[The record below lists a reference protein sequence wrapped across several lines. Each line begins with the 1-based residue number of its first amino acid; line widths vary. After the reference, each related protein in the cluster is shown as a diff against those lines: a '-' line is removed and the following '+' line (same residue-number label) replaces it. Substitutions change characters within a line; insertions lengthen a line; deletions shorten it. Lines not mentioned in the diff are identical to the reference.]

1 MPGSTA
7 KQNQQAQL
15 DSMERLMA
23 VVAKYQNVIQDDPR
37 TEIQWAEMLNA
48 YEQLSDLKG
57 VSDFIV
63 VKDAPSPEEQ
73 QLIDENLQ
81 LKEQMQQMQMQMQQ
95 AQAQAQSA
103 LTPAAMNVGG
113 QTFNNP
119 ELGSMMQEFNQ

>member
-1 MPGSTA
+1 
-7 KQNQQAQL
+7 
-15 DSMERLMA
+15 
-23 VVAKYQNVIQDDPR
+23 
-37 TEIQWAEMLNA
+37 MLNA
-48 YEQLSDLKG
+48 YEQLADLKG
-57 VSDFIV
+57 VKDFII